1 MSTRPPW
8 IRKAAAMFP
17 ISSRKRIL
25 PSMFDLAARILILIV
40 ASGIEA
46 VLAYPAMVF
55 RAIGH
60 PVSWIGALIAALDS
74 ALNRPDASFV
84 ARRAAGVATVLLLL
98 AGSLGA
104 GLALELA
111 ARAIPYLGFA
121 LAVLIVAAL
130 IAGGNLDQHVR
141 AVAAALR
148 TGGLAGGRHS
158 IARIVG
164 RDPETLDEAA
174 ICRAAIESLAEN
186 ASDGVTAPALWFLVG
201 GLPGMIA
208 YKAINTADSMIGH
221 RTSRHLAFGWA
232 AARLDDVVNLPA
244 SRLSAALLLFA
255 ALVTGGDWRSG
266 ARAIGR
272 DAGHHRSPNAGWPE
286 AAMAGVLGLRLAG
299 PRVYGETLVE
309 DGWMGD
315 GRAALTAADIRAALR
330 LYRVAC
336 WCQAGVLLLLAL
348 FLR

>member
-1 MSTRPPW
+1 M
-8 IRKAAAMFP
+8 AAATGA
-17 ISSRKRIL
+17 
-25 PSMFDLAARILILIV
+25 DAARRVTATALTLTLGAV
-40 ASGIEA
+40 ALEA
-46 VLAYPAMVF
+46 ALGYPDTLF
-55 RAIGH
+55 RRIRH
-60 PVSWIGALIAALDS
+60 PVSWVGALIARLDTS
-74 ALNRPDASFV
+74 VNDPVVSD
-84 ARRAAGVATVLLLL
+84 ARRRFRGVAALLLILLIVVLAMVLLQVLALRLLGRWLGLLLL
-98 AGSLGA
+98 ALFASSL
-104 GLALELA
+104 LAQRSLHTH
-111 ARAIPYLGFA
+111 
-121 LAVLIVAAL
+121 VAAV
-130 IAGGNLDQHVR
+130 AGGLERGGVDAGRV
-141 AVAAALR
+141 AVAQ
-148 TGGLAGGRHS
+148 
-158 IARIVG
+158 IVG
-164 RDPETLDEAA
+164 RNPAFLDEAG

-186 ASDGVTAPALWFLVG
+186 FSDGVVAPVFWGACC
-201 GLPGMIA
+201 GLPGMA
-208 YKAINTADSMIGH
+208 TYKAINTADSMIGH